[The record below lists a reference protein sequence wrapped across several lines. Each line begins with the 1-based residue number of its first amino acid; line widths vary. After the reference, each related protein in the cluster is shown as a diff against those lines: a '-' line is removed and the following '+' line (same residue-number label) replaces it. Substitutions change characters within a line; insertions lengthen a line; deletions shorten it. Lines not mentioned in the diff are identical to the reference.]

1 MRVTLTAVI
10 ALTCLGA
17 TTMAQA
23 PQPRK
28 PGAEEKRIE
37 FFAGKW
43 SLTGET
49 KASPMGPAGKITVTE
64 ACAWAAGGFFM
75 VCNSDGTTPMGP
87 TKGQTIMGYDPAE
100 KTYTYYAFN
109 NHGMGFFVRGQV
121 AGKVW
126 TWNFENAMEGKVMKG
141 RATITE
147 ESATAYAFT
156 LEMSMDGGP
165 MAVVEQGK
173 ATKAK

>member
-1 MRVTLTAVI
+1 MRSQLATVMAVACLT
-10 ALTCLGA
+10 
-17 TTMAQA
+17 TTTIAQA
-23 PQPRK
+23 PRK

-43 SLTGET
+43 TITGEA
-49 KASPMGPAGKITVTE
+49 KDSPMGPAGKMTGTE
-64 ACAWAAGGFFM
+64 SCAWHTGGFFM
-75 VCNSDGTTPMGP
+75 VCHSDGTGPMGQ
-87 TKGQTIMGYDPAE
+87 TRGQTITGYDPAE

-109 NHGMGFFVRGQV
+109 NLGMGFFVRGQV

-126 TWNFENAMEGKVMKG
+126 TWNFENNVEGKVVKG

-147 ESATAYAFT
+147 ESPTAYAFK

-165 MAVVEQGK
+165 MAVVEEGK